1 MDPTNSTAE
10 TSNITTMEMNGHDN
24 ANENMEGSTNLSAT
38 TQNHNSY
45 DDLFPQLPGKNMNA
59 GNGTPLASTW
69 GKQPKMIIPPTV
81 TQVSCFNIN
90 PPKAFTPMMRTLES
104 LY

>member
-1 MDPTNSTAE
+1 
-10 TSNITTMEMNGHDN
+10 MEMNGHDN

-81 TQVSCFNIN
+81 TQVFHIPIEERRGTGGFGADDSHKKTENCNGKVWCKN
-90 PPKAFTPMMRTLES
+90 
-104 LY
+104 